1 VWTDGK
7 LEPGIAIAV
16 AGGMITELSSQPDSS
31 ATRLPGIIV
40 PGMVNAH
47 SHAFHRLLRGK
58 THRQGGDFWLWR
70 ELMYQTA
77 SALTPET
84 YERLALAV
92 FVEMA
97 LAGFTTVGEFHYLH
111 HQAGGVPYQ
120 DPNEMG
126 HALIR
131 AARRAGIRICLLDAG
146 YFTAGFG
153 TGELHPVQTR
163 FADPSPNAWL
173 DRADSLRIAY
183 QSRDGVVVGLAPHS
197 VRAVPEDGLG
207 EVGRRRQQGIPV
219 HVHVSEQ
226 PAENAECLGATG
238 LTPTGLLARSGLLHS
253 DTTLV
258 HATHVSKEDI
268 DRIGTAGATVCYC
281 ATTERDLADG
291 IGPAAELVAAGAGL
305 SVGTDSHAVI
315 DPFEEIRGV
324 EMHARLAAGRR
335 GIISAQTL
343 LEVATT
349 SGSRSLGFRSEGVAV
364 GSPADFIVIDLD
376 SPRLAGIGRETALDT
391 IVFSA
396 TSADVSDVFV
406 SGVRIV
412 QERRHRLWDEAREA
426 LIP

>member
-1 VWTDGK
+1 
-7 LEPGIAIAV
+7 
-16 AGGMITELSSQPDSS
+16 
-31 ATRLPGIIV
+31 
-40 PGMVNAH
+40 
-47 SHAFHRLLRGK
+47 
-58 THRQGGDFWLWR
+58 
-70 ELMYQTA
+70 
-77 SALTPET
+77 
-84 YERLALAV
+84 
-92 FVEMA
+92 
-97 LAGFTTVGEFHYLH
+97 
-111 HQAGGVPYQ
+111 
-120 DPNEMG
+120 
-126 HALIR
+126 
-131 AARRAGIRICLLDAG
+131 
-146 YFTAGFG
+146 
-153 TGELHPVQTR
+153 
-163 FADPSPNAWL
+163 
-173 DRADSLRIAY
+173 
-183 QSRDGVVVGLAPHS
+183 
-197 VRAVPEDGLG
+197 
-207 EVGRRRQQGIPV
+207 
-219 HVHVSEQ
+219 
-226 PAENAECLGATG
+226 
-238 LTPTGLLARSGLLHS
+238 LLARSGLLHS